1 MLQDSPY
8 SPLMVFVVFAL
19 IALCVAIVI
28 VMFVVDSLFPIF
40 RSVFRP
46 FFSSVVNPIA
56 GGLRRIFRSSFKKI
70 LKILGKRNFGD
81 DEDDEDS
88 VDSNSDDI
96 SSDACAILS
105 MLSAATIVIDADN
118 DVLRASSDSYTLGV
132 VVDDSI
138 VQSRVLDSV
147 NRVRESGG
155 FESFDLVTF
164 TPEQY
169 ITIGED
175 SDFNSNFSGDSAV
188 LLKSATVAG
197 DFSSNKTD
205 KSSDASTVSRPN
217 WLNVT
222 VGSVGAGKVVVIL
235 NDTSAAH
242 RFEQTRDDF
251 ISNVSQQLISSTRMI
266 SSLIE
271 LLQDSNVT
279 LNRVKEVS
287 LKAQRSSKRLEHMLE
302 DLLLLMSAQ
311 KPIDVSKASAVNVL
325 SVLKDVQNQV
335 SYLALSRNVRI
346 CVKSDSSLSV
356 LGSFSQISAAVRKLV
371 ENAII
376 YSSAN
381 SSVAISALK
390 SDDSQFAVIRVVDC
404 GSGIALRDQPRIF
417 ERFYRSDNQ
426 NDGSQDGVGLGLA
439 IAKHVAL
446 THHGSITLWSRPGQ
460 GTTVNF
466 AIPLSKSDAK

>member
-46 FFSSVVNPIA
+46 FFSSVVNLIA

-70 LKILGKRNFGD
+70 LKILGKRSFSD

-138 VQSRVLDSV
+138 VQPRVLDSV

-164 TPEQY
+164 TPERY

-175 SDFNSNFSGDSAV
+175 SDFNGNFSGDSAV

-197 DFSSNKTD
+197 DFSSNETD
-205 KSSDASTVSRPN
+205 KFDASTVSRPN
-217 WLNVT
+217 WINVT

-271 LLQDSNVT
+271 LLQDNNVT

-335 SYLALSRNVRI
+335 SYLALSRNVRL

-446 THHGSITLWSRPGQ
+446 THHGSITLWSRPGK

-466 AIPLSKSDAK
+466 AIPLSRSDAK